1 MIENK
6 YAALFEDE
14 DDIFGGTPQS
24 KYWDI
29 ANIANEEIVS
39 DELDKVFEK
48 YAVMEMLLA
57 NERPEGHDLLRELAG
72 YRFENSMEIEQKKKG
87 LYIEFTG
94 DIVCRL
100 DS

>member
-14 DDIFGGTPQS
+14 DDVFTGTPQS

-29 ANIANEEIVS
+29 AKIANEEIVS
-39 DELDKVFEK
+39 DEFDKILEK
-48 YAVMEMLLA
+48 YAVMEMILS
-57 NERPEGHDLLRELAG
+57 EQREEGHDLLREIAG
-72 YRFENSMEIEQKKKG
+72 YRFENQSAVEQKKKG
-87 LYIEFTG
+87 LYLEFTG